1 MKVLSSFS
9 DYAGSEWSFAQLKFK
24 ECDTYKSI
32 LWSLYPPNLEPE
44 YLSKTI
50 CTFYKGKVHVLSRYG
65 TYYVAPL
72 TEDVGGELTTKLDE
86 SVIID
91 IRYSSNSKVQAKE
104 S

>member
-1 MKVLSSFS
+1 MNVISSFS
-9 DYAGSEWSFAQLKFK
+9 TYAGSEWSFAQLKFK

-32 LWSLYPPNLEPE
+32 LWSLYPSDLEPE
-44 YLSKTI
+44 YLGKTI
-50 CTFYKGKVHVLSRYG
+50 GTVYKGKVHVLSRYG

-72 TEDVGGELTTKLDE
+72 TEDVGGELTKESDE
-86 SVIID
+86 SVMID